1 MTKLK
6 QVYRCN
12 VCGNIVEVLH
22 TGKGELVCCGEPMEL
37 LQEKTTDVGLEKHV
51 PVIETTAKG
60 VKVKVGDVPHPMEA
74 EHYIE
79 WIEIITEGGSCRK
92 FLKPGDKPEAEF
104 ETGSQ
109 KVVAAREYCSIHSLW
124 KSS

>member
-1 MTKLK
+1 MAVQKK
-6 QVYRCN
+6 IYRCN

-22 TGKGELVCCGEPMEL
+22 AGKGDLVCCGEPMEL

-51 PVIETTAKG
+51 PVIETTDKG
-60 VKVKVGDVPHPMEA
+60 IKVKVGDVPHPMEA

-79 WIEIITEGGSCRK
+79 WIEVITDSGSYRK

-104 ETGSQ
+104 EIKAKNVS
-109 KVVAAREYCSIHSLW
+109 AREYCSVHSLW
-124 KSS
+124 KSA